1 MASHSHNPGP
11 LPARP
16 GPFGARRTWLLAIAL
31 AALWAA
37 HGLGVTL
44 SGLVPSG
51 SGLNILGEFLG
62 ASLSPAWDYEVVVP
76 EGTVALPWKV
86 LDALRRT
93 LIFAASG
100 LSLALLL
107 GFPLGIVA
115 STAWWKNH
123 KGARGERFHLLKR
136 WLNPTLFVG
145 IRTGI
150 ALLRSIHEV
159 LWAVLLLAALGLNS
173 FSAVCAIALPF
184 AGTFAKVFSDIL
196 DEAPRDSA
204 DVLRA
209 SGATEAQ
216 AFLFGLLPRALP
228 DMAAYAFYRFECA
241 VRSSA
246 VLGFFG
252 YPTLGYFI
260 KLAFDNKRYHEV
272 WSYLWSLIV
281 LVFVLEAI
289 SGALRRRVVVR

>member
-1 MASHSHNPGP
+1 MQHVPP
-11 LPARP
+11 RP
-16 GPFGARRTWLLAIAL
+16 KSIGARRGWLLAIVL

-37 HGLGVTL
+37 SSLGVTL
-44 SGLVPSG
+44 GGLVPTG
-51 SGLNILGEFLG
+51 SGLGILSEFLSAG
-62 ASLSPAWDYEVVVP
+62 LSPAVDYEVAVP
-76 EGTVALPWKV
+76 AGTKPLLWKV
-86 LDALRRT
+86 FDAMRRT

-107 GFPLGIVA
+107 GFPLGLIG
-115 STAWWKNH
+115 STSWWKGQR
-123 KGARGERFHLLKR
+123 GARGERFHGLKR
-136 WLNPTLFVG
+136 WLHPTIFLA

-150 ALLRSIHEV
+150 ALLRSIHEL
-159 LWAVLLLAALGLNS
+159 LWAVLLLAALGLSS

-209 SGATEAQ
+209 SGATELQ

-228 DMAAYAFYRFECA
+228 DMAGYSFYRFECA

-252 YPTLGYFI
+252 YPTVGYYL

-272 WSYLWSLIV
+272 WSYLWSLIA
-281 LVFVLEAI
+281 LVFVLEAV